1 MNTTLTPA
9 DLDPRRQAMLLYFQG
24 YRVARIAEMLGEKV
38 ATVHSWKKRDKWG
51 DYGPLDQMQL
61 TTAARYCQLIMKE
74 HKEGKDFKEIDL
86 LARQSER
93 HARIGKF
100 NNGGNEADLNPNV
113 ANRNKGPRRQPE
125 KNVFTDEQIEKLEE
139 IFHSSMFNYQRHWW
153 EAGKTNRIR
162 NLLKSRQIGA
172 TFYFA
177 REALIDALLTGR
189 NQIFLSASKAQAHVF
204 KQYIIDFAK
213 EVEVEL
219 KGDPMVLPNGATLY
233 FLGTNARTAQS
244 YHGNLYLDEYF
255 WIPKFQELRKVAS
268 GMAIHKKWRQ
278 TYFSTP
284 SSLTHSA
291 YPFWSGALFNRG
303 RNKADK
309 VDIDL
314 SHSNLAPGLL
324 CADGQYLEKRTNR
337 FGEVIALEPALA
349 KYTRRGLDL
358 DTYWFVQ
365 YGMTTQP
372 YQFTKGSIFH
382 LMEPDINQEIYG
394 LPGYLSA
401 IPSALLNESATLF
414 RRKYYINGS
423 HAGFIMYMT
432 DAAQNQEDV
441 NNLRNAMKSAKGP
454 GNFRNLFMYSPN
466 GKKDGLQ
473 IIPLSEVAAKDE
485 FLNIKNVSRDDM
497 MAAHRVPPQMM
508 GIMPSNVGGFGDVE
522 KASLV
527 FVRNELIY
535 LQGRLK
541 EVNSWVGEKII
552 SFTQYTLDN

>member
-1 MNTTLTPA
+1 M
-9 DLDPRRQAMLLYFQG
+9 Q
-24 YRVARIAEMLGEKV
+24 
-38 ATVHSWKKRDKWG
+38 
-51 DYGPLDQMQL
+51 DYLV
-61 TTAARYCQLIMKE
+61 
-74 HKEGKDFKEIDL
+74 F
-86 LARQSER
+86 
-93 HARIGKF
+93 
-100 NNGGNEADLNPNV
+100 GNA
-113 ANRNKGPRRQPE
+113 
-125 KNVFTDEQIEKLEE
+125 
-139 IFHSSMFNYQRHWW
+139 
-153 EAGKTNRIR
+153 
-162 NLLKSRQIGA
+162 
-172 TFYFA
+172 
-177 REALIDALLTGR
+177 
-189 NQIFLSASKAQAHVF
+189 
-204 KQYIIDFAK
+204 
-213 EVEVEL
+213 
-219 KGDPMVLPNGATLY
+219 
-233 FLGTNARTAQS
+233 
-244 YHGNLYLDEYF
+244 
-255 WIPKFQELRKVAS
+255 
-268 GMAIHKKWRQ
+268 
-278 TYFSTP
+278 
-284 SSLTHSA
+284 
-291 YPFWSGALFNRG
+291 
-303 RNKADK
+303 
-309 VDIDL
+309 
-314 SHSNLAPGLL
+314 
-324 CADGQYLEKRTNR
+324 YLEKRTNR

-527 FVRNELIY
+527 FVRNELIP
-535 LQGRLK
+535 LQKRFEELNK
-541 EVNSWVGEKII
+541 WLCEDII
-552 SFTQYTLDN
+552 KFFDYKLNK